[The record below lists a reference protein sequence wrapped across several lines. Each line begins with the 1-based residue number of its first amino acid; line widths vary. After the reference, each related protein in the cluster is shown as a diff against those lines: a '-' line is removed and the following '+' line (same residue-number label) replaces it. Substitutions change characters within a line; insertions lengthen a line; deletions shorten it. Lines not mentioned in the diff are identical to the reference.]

1 MFVIINIFLVLS
13 RITNIIEPERNALL
27 SYKVE
32 RLGMS
37 SLKKRPNKSES
48 TEPASSIR
56 FCAFLLLNGDRF
68 LHGVSLLSVKSC
80 AP

>member
-32 RLGMS
+32 RLGVS

-48 TEPASSIR
+48 TEPASSIHPTVSVLS
-56 FCAFLLLNGDRF
+56 FCYG
-68 LHGVSLLSVKSC
+68 LSGFQVYES
-80 AP
+80 PG